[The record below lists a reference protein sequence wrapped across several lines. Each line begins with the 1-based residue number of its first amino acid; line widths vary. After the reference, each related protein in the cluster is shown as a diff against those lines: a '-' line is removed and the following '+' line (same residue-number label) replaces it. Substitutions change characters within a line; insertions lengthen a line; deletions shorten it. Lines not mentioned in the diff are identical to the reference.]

1 MLSRLLFHFLL
12 FGWTAVIGWA
22 EPSGPLVS
30 DTTVVAR
37 VADQAITA
45 DDVAR
50 IRKRLLRL
58 GRDPLSPAQA
68 LRPLIDRK
76 ILFIE
81 AEARG
86 LAADSLVL
94 AQLAAATN
102 QRLVDRLYLEEVSLL
117 ITVSEAEI
125 RAQYHALGLD
135 RKREVRG
142 RHIAVATEGEA
153 VQILEQLRNGADFA
167 ELARQSSLDSASA
180 AKSGDMG
187 FWQEQDAR
195 RSGFVETLFALDIG
209 EISEPYRDA
218 RGGYHLIQ
226 ATEEQ
231 LVGFDRQAAGIQRS
245 LERQKK
251 DARWRAYLDTQ
262 AEQSGFEIDQ
272 STFDFLI
279 QQGRRAQDLI
289 PSVAA
294 QDGQRVLCRFDGG
307 SLELAEYVEMLR
319 TTPARRRP
327 APVDSADIVHFVRTE
342 ALITRILPQ
351 IARERG
357 WLEEP
362 QMSRALLQKR
372 EELLVDRLRRV
383 EVEEPFLGGPLLRS
397 YYDDH
402 QDEFRVE
409 AQAVVEGGILSSHQQ
424 ATAVAAR
431 AKVGEDLFE
440 IMADYPLF
448 LGAFRKYDVFT
459 IVPGD
464 TTGARDA
471 MVEAADGMVLGEL
484 RGPVAIRFANNRIGF
499 VVLKVLEMRPS
510 HILPFT
516 ASKVQQTVR
525 RKIRAERYRE
535 IELAFEQYMETL
547 RQQYAPQI
555 VIYQRVLDALPTG

>member
-1 MLSRLLFHFLL
+1 MVFRLLLYFLL
-12 FGWTAVIGWA
+12 FGWTAVMGWA

-30 DTTVVAR
+30 DTTVVAQ
-37 VADQAITA
+37 VADQAITT

-50 IRKRLLRL
+50 LRKRLLRL

-86 LAADSLVL
+86 LAADSLVV

-102 QRLVDRLYLEEVSLL
+102 QHLVDRLYLEEVSLL
-117 ITVSEAEI
+117 ISVSEAEI

-142 RHIAVATEGEA
+142 RHIAVATQGEA
-153 VQILEQLRNGADFA
+153 VQMLEQLRNGADFA
-167 ELARQSSLDSASA
+167 ELAQQSSLDSASA
-180 AKSGDMG
+180 AKGGDMG
-187 FWQEQDAR
+187 FWQEQDAQ

-209 EISEPYRDA
+209 EISAPYRDA

-231 LVGFDRQAAGIQRS
+231 LVGFGRQAAGVQRA

-262 AEQSGFEIDQ
+262 ADQAGFEIDQ
-272 STFDFLI
+272 HTLGFLI

-289 PSVAA
+289 PIVAP

-307 SLELAEYVEMLR
+307 AIRLAEYAEMLR
-319 TTPARRRP
+319 AAPAGRRP
-327 APVDSADIVHFVRTE
+327 APVDRADIIHFVRTE
-342 ALITRILPQ
+342 ALITHILPQ
-351 IARERG
+351 IARKRG
-357 WLEEP
+357 WLEEL
-362 QMSRALLQKR
+362 QTRRALARKR

-383 EVEEPFLGGPLLRS
+383 EVEEPFLGATSLRS

-402 QDEFRVE
+402 QDEFLVE
-409 AQAVVEGGILSSHQQ
+409 AQAVVEGGILSAHQQ

-431 AKVGEDLFE
+431 AQAGEDLFA
-440 IMADYPLF
+440 IMEDYPLF
-448 LGAFRKYDVFT
+448 LGEFRKYDVFT

-471 MVEAADGMVLGEL
+471 MVEAADGMILGEI
-484 RGPVAIRFANNRIGF
+484 RGPVAIRFTNNRRGF
-499 VVLKVLEMRPS
+499 VVLKLLEMRPS

-525 RKIRAERYRE
+525 RKIKAERYRE
-535 IELAFEQYMETL
+535 IEMAFEQYMETL
-547 RQQYAPQI
+547 RQKYASQI
-555 VIYQRVLDALPTG
+555 VIYQHVLDALPTG

>member
-1 MLSRLLFHFLL
+1 MLSRLILYSLL
-12 FGWTAVIGWA
+12 FGWTAVISWA
-22 EPSGPLVS
+22 ESHGSLVS
-30 DTTVVAR
+30 DTTVVAQ
-37 VADQAITA
+37 VADQAITT

-50 IRKRLLRL
+50 LCKRLLRL

-76 ILFIE
+76 ILFLE

-86 LAADSLVL
+86 LAADSLVVS
-94 AQLAAATN
+94 QLAAATN
-102 QRLVDRLYLEEVSLL
+102 QHLVDRLYLEEVSLL
-117 ITVSEAEI
+117 ISVSEAEI

-142 RHIAVATEGEA
+142 RHIAVATQGEA
-153 VQILEQLRNGADFA
+153 VQMLEQLRNGADFA
-167 ELARQSSLDSASA
+167 ELARQTSLDSASA
-180 AKSGDMG
+180 AKGGDMG
-187 FWQEQDAR
+187 FWQEGDAQ

-231 LVGFDRQAAGIQRS
+231 LVGFERQAAGIQRA

-251 DARWRAYLDTQ
+251 DVRWRAYLDTQ
-262 AEQSGFEIDQ
+262 AERSGFEIDQ
-272 STFDFLI
+272 STLNFLI
-279 QQGRRAQDLI
+279 QQGRRAEDLI
-289 PSVAA
+289 PTVAP

-307 SLELAEYVEMLR
+307 AIGLAEYVEMLR
-319 TTPARRRP
+319 AAPARRRP
-327 APVDSADIVHFVRTE
+327 APVDSTDIVHFVRTE
-342 ALITRILPQ
+342 ALITHILPQ

-362 QMSRALLQKR
+362 PMRRALAQKR

-383 EVEEPFLGGPLLRS
+383 EVEEPFLGEELLRS

-409 AQAVVEGGILSSHQQ
+409 AQAVVEGGILSLHQQ

-431 AKVGEDLFE
+431 AKAGEDLFE

-448 LGAFRKYDVFT
+448 LGEFRKYDVFT
-459 IVPGD
+459 IAPGD
-464 TTGARDA
+464 TTGVRDA
-471 MVEAADGMVLGEL
+471 MVEAADGMVLGEI
-484 RGPVAIRFANNRIGF
+484 RGPVAIRFANNRMGF
-499 VVLKVLEMRPS
+499 VVLKLLEMRPS

-516 ASKVQQTVR
+516 ASTVQQTVR

-547 RQQYAPQI
+547 RQQYASQI
-555 VIYQRVLDALPTG
+555 VIYQQVLDALPTG

>member
-1 MLSRLLFHFLL
+1 MLFRLLLHSLL
-12 FGWTAVIGWA
+12 FGWSTAIGWS
-22 EPSGPLVS
+22 EPHAPLVP

-37 VADQAITA
+37 VADQAITIE
-45 DDVAR
+45 DVAR
-50 IRKRLLRL
+50 TRKRLLRL
-58 GRDPLSPAQA
+58 SRDQLSPAQT

-81 AEARG
+81 AKARG

-102 QRLVDRLYLEEVSLL
+102 QRLVDRLYLEEVSLS
-117 ITVSEAEI
+117 ISVSEAEV

-153 VQILEQLRNGADFA
+153 VRMLEQLRNGADFA

-180 AKSGDMG
+180 AKGGDMG
-187 FWQEQDAR
+187 FWQEQDAQ
-195 RSGFVETLFALDIG
+195 RSGFVKTLFTLDIG
-209 EISEPYRDA
+209 ELSEPYRAA

-231 LVGFDRQAAGIQRS
+231 LVGFERQAAGIQRS

-251 DARWRAYLDTQ
+251 DARWRAYFDTQ
-262 AEQSGFEIDQ
+262 AERSEFEIDQ
-272 STFDFLI
+272 SALDFLI
-279 QQGRRAQDLI
+279 QQGRRAEDLV
-289 PSVAA
+289 PTVAPP
-294 QDGQRVLCRFDGG
+294 DGQRILCRFDGG
-307 SLELAEYVEMLR
+307 SIELAEYVEMLR
-319 TTPARRRP
+319 AAPARRRP
-327 APVDSADIVHFVRTE
+327 SPVDSADIAHFARTE

-351 IARERG
+351 VARERG

-362 QMSRALLQKR
+362 QMRRALAQKL

-383 EVEEPFLGGPLLRS
+383 EVEQPFLGEPLLRS

-402 QDEFRVE
+402 EDEFRVE
-409 AQAVVEGGILSSHQQ
+409 ARAVVEGGILSSRQQ

-431 AKVGEDLFE
+431 AKAGEDLFE

-448 LGAFRKYDVFT
+448 LGEFRKYDVFT
-459 IVPGD
+459 IAPGD
-464 TTGARDA
+464 ATDA
-471 MVEAADGMVLGEL
+471 QNPMVEAAGGMVLGEI
-484 RGPVAIRFANNRIGF
+484 RGPVAIRFANNQIGF
-499 VVLKVLEMRPS
+499 VVLKLLEMRPS

-535 IELAFEQYMETL
+535 IELAFERYMETL
-547 RQQYAPQI
+547 RRQYAPQI
-555 VIYQRVLDALPTG
+555 VIYQHVLDALPTG

>member
-1 MLSRLLFHFLL
+1 MLSRLILCSLL

-22 EPSGPLVS
+22 ESHDSPVS
-30 DTTVVAR
+30 DTTVVAQ

-50 IRKRLLRL
+50 LRKRLLRL

-76 ILFIE
+76 ILFLE

-86 LAADSLVL
+86 LAADSLVV

-117 ITVSEAEI
+117 ISVSEAEV

-142 RHIAVATEGEA
+142 RHIAVATEEEA
-153 VQILEQLRNGADFA
+153 VQMLEQLRNGADFA
-167 ELARQSSLDSASA
+167 ELARRTSLDSASA
-180 AKSGDMG
+180 AKGGDMG

-231 LVGFDRQAAGIQRS
+231 LVGFERQAAGIQRS

-262 AEQSGFEIDQ
+262 ADQSGFEIDQ
-272 STFDFLI
+272 STLDFLI
-279 QQGRRAQDLI
+279 QQGRRAEDLI
-289 PSVAA
+289 PTVAP
-294 QDGQRVLCRFDGG
+294 QDGQRILCRFNNG
-307 SLELAEYVEMLR
+307 SIGLAEYVEMLR
-319 TTPARRRP
+319 AAPARRRP
-327 APVDSADIVHFVRTE
+327 APVDSTDIIHFVRTE
-342 ALITRILPQ
+342 ALITHILPQ
-351 IARERG
+351 IAKGRG

-362 QMSRALLQKR
+362 QMRRALAQKR

-383 EVEEPFLGGPLLRS
+383 EVEEPFLGEHLLRS

-409 AQAVVEGGILSSHQQ
+409 ALAVVEGGILSAHQQ

-431 AKVGEDLFE
+431 AKAGEDLFE
-440 IMADYPLF
+440 IMEEYPLF
-448 LGAFRKYDVFT
+448 MGEFRKYDVFT

-471 MVEAADGMVLGEL
+471 MVEAADGMALGEL
-484 RGPVAIRFANNRIGF
+484 RGPVAIRFANNRMGF
-499 VVLKVLEMRPS
+499 VVLKLLELRPS

-516 ASKVQQTVR
+516 ASTVQQTVR
-525 RKIRAERYRE
+525 RKIKSR
-535 IELAFEQYMETL
+535 TL
-547 RQQYAPQI
+547 PRN
-555 VIYQRVLDALPTG
+555 RTGI

>member
-1 MLSRLLFHFLL
+1 MPPRLLLHSLL
-12 FGWTAVIGWA
+12 FGWTAVLSWA
-22 EPSGPLVS
+22 EPHGSLVP
-30 DTTVVAR
+30 DATVVAR
-37 VADQAITA
+37 VADQAITT

-50 IRKRLLRL
+50 TLKRLLRL
-58 GRDPLSPAQA
+58 SRDQLSPTQA

-76 ILFIE
+76 ILLLE
-81 AEARG
+81 AEVRG

-102 QRLVDRLYLEEVSLL
+102 QRLVDRLYLQEVSQL
-117 ITVSEAEI
+117 IAVSEAEI

-153 VQILEQLRNGADFA
+153 VRMLEQLRNGADFA

-180 AKSGDMG
+180 AKGGDMG
-187 FWQEQDAR
+187 FWQEEDAQ
-195 RSGFVETLFALDIG
+195 RSGFVKTLFALDIG
-209 EISEPYRDA
+209 ELSEPYRDA

-231 LVGFDRQAAGIQRS
+231 LVGFERQAAGIQRS

-251 DARWRAYLDTQ
+251 DARWRAYLDIQ
-262 AEQSGFEIDQ
+262 AERAEFEIDQ
-272 STFDFLI
+272 SALDFLI
-279 QQGRRAQDLI
+279 QQGRCAEDLV
-289 PSVAA
+289 PTVVP

-307 SLELAEYVEMLR
+307 SIGLAEYVEMLR
-319 TTPARRRP
+319 AVPARRRP
-327 APVDSADIVHFVRTE
+327 SPVDSADITHFVRTE
-342 ALITRILPQ
+342 ALITHILPQ
-351 IARERG
+351 VARERG

-362 QMSRALLQKR
+362 QMRRALAQKL

-383 EVEEPFLGGPLLRS
+383 EVEEPFLGEPLLRS
-397 YYDDH
+397 YYDEH
-402 QDEFRVE
+402 QDEFRV
-409 AQAVVEGGILSSHQQ
+409 AARAVVEGGILSSRQQ

-431 AKVGEDLFE
+431 AKAGADLFE

-448 LGAFRKYDVFT
+448 LGEFRKYDVFT
-459 IVPGD
+459 IAPGD
-464 TTGARDA
+464 ATDA
-471 MVEAADGMVLGEL
+471 QNPMVEAAGGMVLGEI
-484 RGPVAIRFANNRIGF
+484 RGPVAIRFANNQIGF
-499 VVLKVLEMRPS
+499 VVLKLLEMRPS

-535 IELAFEQYMETL
+535 IELAFERYMETL
-547 RQQYAPQI
+547 RQQYAPQT
-555 VIYQRVLDALPTG
+555 VIYQHVLDALPTG

>member
-1 MLSRLLFHFLL
+1 MLPRLLFHFLL
-12 FGWTAVIGWA
+12 FGWTTVIGWA
-22 EPSGPLVS
+22 DPHGPLVP

-37 VADQAITA
+37 VADQAITT

-50 IRKRLLRL
+50 TLKRLRL
-58 GRDPLSPAQA
+58 SYDQLSPAQA

-76 ILFIE
+76 ILFLE

-94 AQLAAATN
+94 AQLEAATN
-102 QRLVDRLYLEEVSLL
+102 QRLVDRLYLQEVSLL
-117 ITVSEAEI
+117 ISVSEAEI

-153 VQILEQLRNGADFA
+153 VRILEQLRNGADFA

-180 AKSGDMG
+180 AKGGDMG
-187 FWQEQDAR
+187 FWQEQDAQ
-195 RSGFVETLFALDIG
+195 RSGFVKTLFALDLG

-231 LVGFDRQAAGIQRS
+231 LVGFERQAAGIQRS

-262 AEQSGFEIDQ
+262 AERSGFEVNQ
-272 STFDFLI
+272 STLDFLI
-279 QQGRRAQDLI
+279 QQGRGAQDLV
-289 PSVAA
+289 PTMGP
-294 QDGQRVLCRFDGG
+294 QDRQRVLCRFDGG
-307 SLELAEYVEMLR
+307 SIELAEYVEMLR
-319 TTPARRRP
+319 AVPARRRP
-327 APVDSADIVHFVRTE
+327 SPVDGTDITHFVRTE
-342 ALITRILPQ
+342 GLITRILPQ
-351 IARERG
+351 VARERG

-362 QMSRALLQKR
+362 QMSRAISQKL

-383 EVEEPFLGGPLLRS
+383 EVEESFLGETLRRS

-409 AQAVVEGGILSSHQQ
+409 GRAVVEGGISSSRQQ

-431 AKVGEDLFE
+431 AKAGEDLFE

-448 LGAFRKYDVFT
+448 LGKFRKYDVFT
-459 IVPGD
+459 IAHGD
-464 TTGARDA
+464 TTGTRNP
-471 MVEAADGMVLGEL
+471 MVEAAGGMVLEEI
-484 RGPVAIRFANNRIGF
+484 RGPVAIRFANNQIGF
-499 VVLKVLEMRPS
+499 VVFKLLEMRPS

-525 RKIRAERYRE
+525 RKVRAERYRE
-535 IELAFEQYMETL
+535 IEIAFERHMETL
-547 RQQYAPQI
+547 RQKYAPQI
-555 VIYQRVLDALPTG
+555 VIYQHVLDALPTG

>member
-1 MLSRLLFHFLL
+1 MLSRLLLHFLL

-22 EPSGPLVS
+22 EPSDSLVS
-30 DTTVVAR
+30 DTTVVAE
-37 VADQAITA
+37 VAGQAITA

-50 IRKRLLRL
+50 LRKRLLRL

-94 AQLAAATN
+94 VQLAAATN
-102 QRLVDRLYLEEVSLL
+102 QHLVDRLYLEEVSLL
-117 ITVSEAEI
+117 ISVSEAEI
-125 RAQYHALGLD
+125 REQYHARGLD

-153 VQILEQLRNGADFA
+153 VRMLEQLRNGADFA
-167 ELARQSSLDSASA
+167 GLARQSSLDSASA
-180 AKSGDMG
+180 AKGGDMG
-187 FWQEQDAR
+187 FWQEEDAR

-209 EISEPYRDA
+209 EISEPYQDA

-231 LVGFDRQAAGIQRS
+231 LVGFERQAAGIQRS
-245 LERQKK
+245 LERRKK

-272 STFDFLI
+272 STLDFLI
-279 QQGRRAQDLI
+279 QQGRRAEDLI
-289 PSVAA
+289 PTVAP

-307 SLELAEYVEMLR
+307 SIGLAEYVEMLR
-319 TTPARRRP
+319 AAPARRRP
-327 APVDSADIVHFVRTE
+327 APVDSADIIHFVRTE
-342 ALITRILPQ
+342 ALITHILPQ
-351 IARERG
+351 TARERG
-357 WLEEP
+357 WLEDP
-362 QMSRALLQKR
+362 QMRRTLAQKR

-383 EVEEPFLGGPLLRS
+383 GVEEPFLGETLLRS

-402 QDEFRVE
+402 EDEFRVE
-409 AQAVVEGGILSSHQQ
+409 ARAVVEGGILSSHQQ
-424 ATAVAAR
+424 ALAVAAR
-431 AKVGEDLFE
+431 ARAGADLFE
-440 IMADYPLF
+440 IMEEYPLF
-448 LGAFRKYDVFT
+448 LGEFRKYDVFT
-459 IVPGD
+459 IAPGD
-464 TTGARDA
+464 TTDARDA
-471 MVEAADGMVLGEL
+471 MVEAADGMVLGEI
-484 RGPVAIRFANNRIGF
+484 RGPVAIGFANNRMGF
-499 VVLKVLEMRPS
+499 VVLKLLEMRPS

-525 RKIRAERYRE
+525 RKIKAERYRE

-547 RQQYAPQI
+547 RQKYASQT
-555 VIYQRVLDALPTG
+555 VIYQHVLDALPTG

>member
-1 MLSRLLFHFLL
+1 MLSRLLLHFLF

-22 EPSGPLVS
+22 EPSDSLVS
-30 DTTVVAR
+30 DTTVVAQ

-50 IRKRLLRL
+50 LRKRLLRL

-76 ILFIE
+76 IMFIE

-102 QRLVDRLYLEEVSLL
+102 QHLVDRLYLEEVSLL
-117 ITVSEAEI
+117 ISVSEAEI
-125 RAQYHALGLD
+125 RERYHALGLD

-142 RHIAVATEGEA
+142 RHIAVGTEGEA
-153 VQILEQLRNGADFA
+153 VRMLEQLWNGADFA

-180 AKSGDMG
+180 AKGGDMG
-187 FWQEQDAR
+187 FWQEEDAR
-195 RSGFVETLFALDIG
+195 RSGFVETLFALGIG

-231 LVGFDRQAAGIQRS
+231 LVGFERQAAGIQRS

-251 DARWRAYLDTQ
+251 DVRWRAYLDIQ
-262 AEQSGFEIDQ
+262 AERSGFEIDQ
-272 STFDFLI
+272 STLDFLI
-279 QQGRRAQDLI
+279 QQGRRGQDSI
-289 PSVAA
+289 PTVAP
-294 QDGQRVLCRFDGG
+294 QDGQRTLCRFDGG
-307 SLELAEYVEMLR
+307 SIGLVEYVEMLR
-319 TTPARRRP
+319 AAPARRRP
-327 APVDSADIVHFVRTE
+327 APVDSADIIHFVRTE
-342 ALITRILPQ
+342 ALITHILPQ
-351 IARERG
+351 IARERS

-362 QMSRALLQKR
+362 QMRRTLAQKR

-383 EVEEPFLGGPLLRS
+383 GVEEPFLGETSLRS

-409 AQAVVEGGILSSHQQ
+409 ALAVVEGGILSSHQQ
-424 ATAVAAR
+424 ATVVAAR
-431 AKVGEDLFE
+431 AQAGEDLFG
-440 IMADYPLF
+440 IMEEYPLF
-448 LGAFRKYDVFT
+448 LGEFRKYDVFT
-459 IVPGD
+459 IAPGD

-471 MVEAADGMVLGEL
+471 MVEAADGMVLGEI
-484 RGPVAIRFANNRIGF
+484 RGPVAIGFANNRMGF
-499 VVLKVLEMRPS
+499 VVLKLLEMRPS

-547 RQQYAPQI
+547 RQKYASQI
-555 VIYQRVLDALPTG
+555 VIYQHVLDALPTG

>member
-1 MLSRLLFHFLL
+1 MISRLLFYFLL
-12 FGWTAVIGWA
+12 FGWTGVISWA
-22 EPSGPLVS
+22 ESHGSLVS

-37 VADQAITA
+37 VADQAITT

-50 IRKRLLRL
+50 VRKRLLRL
-58 GRDPLSPAQA
+58 GRDQLSPAQA

-81 AEARG
+81 AQARG

-94 AQLAAATN
+94 AQLEVATN
-102 QRLVDRLYLEEVSLL
+102 QHLVDRLYLEEVSLL
-117 ITVSEAEI
+117 ISVSEAEI

-142 RHIAVATEGEA
+142 RHIAVATEEEA
-153 VQILEQLRNGADFA
+153 VRMLEQLRNGADFA
-167 ELARQSSLDSASA
+167 ALARQSSLDSASA
-180 AKSGDMG
+180 VKGGDMG
-187 FWQEQDAR
+187 FWQEQDAQ

-231 LVGFDRQAAGIQRS
+231 LVGFERQAAGVQRS
-245 LERQKK
+245 LERRKK

-262 AEQSGFEIDQ
+262 AERSGFEIDQ
-272 STFDFLI
+272 STLDFLI
-279 QQGRRAQDLI
+279 QQGRRAHDLI
-289 PSVAA
+289 PTVMP
-294 QDGQRVLCRFDGG
+294 QDGQKVLCRFDGG
-307 SLELAEYVEMLR
+307 SIGLAEYVEMLR
-319 TTPARRRP
+319 AAPARRRP
-327 APVDSADIVHFVRTE
+327 APVDSTDIIHFVRTE
-342 ALITRILPQ
+342 ALITHILPQ
-351 IARERG
+351 IARDQG

-383 EVEEPFLGGPLLRS
+383 EVEQPFLGEPLLRS

-424 ATAVAAR
+424 ATVVAAR
-431 AKVGEDLFE
+431 AQVGEDLFE

-448 LGAFRKYDVFT
+448 LGEFRKYDVFT
-459 IVPGD
+459 VAPGD
-464 TTGARDA
+464 TTGTRDA
-471 MVEAADGMVLGEL
+471 MVEAADGMELGEI
-484 RGPVAIRFANNRIGF
+484 RGPVAIRFANNQTGF
-499 VVLKVLEMRPS
+499 VVLKLLEMRPS

-516 ASKVQQTVR
+516 ASKVKQIVR

-547 RQQYAPQI
+547 RQQYASQI
-555 VIYQRVLDALPTG
+555 VIYQHVLDAFPTG

>member
-1 MLSRLLFHFLL
+1 MLSRLLLHFLL

-22 EPSGPLVS
+22 EPSDSLVS
-30 DTTVVAR
+30 DTTVVAQ

-50 IRKRLLRL
+50 LRKRLLRL

-102 QRLVDRLYLEEVSLL
+102 QHLVDRLYLEEVSLL
-117 ITVSEAEI
+117 ISVSEAEI

-142 RHIAVATEGEA
+142 RHIAVATQGEA
-153 VQILEQLRNGADFA
+153 VRMLEQLRNGADFA

-180 AKSGDMG
+180 AKGGDMG
-187 FWQEQDAR
+187 FWQEEDAR

-209 EISEPYRDA
+209 EISEPYQDA

-231 LVGFDRQAAGIQRS
+231 PVGFERQAAGIQRS

-251 DARWRAYLDTQ
+251 DVRWRAYLDTQ

-272 STFDFLI
+272 STLDFLI

-289 PSVAA
+289 PTVVP
-294 QDGQRVLCRFDGG
+294 QDGQRVLCRFGG
-307 SLELAEYVEMLR
+307 DSIELAEYVEMLR
-319 TTPARRRP
+319 AAPARRRP

-357 WLEEP
+357 WLEDP
-362 QMSRALLQKR
+362 QMRRTLAQKR

-383 EVEEPFLGGPLLRS
+383 GVEKPFLGETSLRS

-431 AKVGEDLFE
+431 AQAGEDLFE
-440 IMADYPLF
+440 IMEEYPLF
-448 LGAFRKYDVFT
+448 LGEFRKYDVFT
-459 IVPGD
+459 IAPGD
-464 TTGARDA
+464 TTGTRDA
-471 MVEAADGMVLGEL
+471 MVEAAGGMVLGEI
-484 RGPVAIRFANNRIGF
+484 RGPVAIRFANNRMGF
-499 VVLKVLEMRPS
+499 VVLKLLEMRPS
-510 HILPFT
+510 YILPFT

-547 RQQYAPQI
+547 RQKYASQI
-555 VIYQRVLDALPTG
+555 VIYQHVLDALPTG

>member
-1 MLSRLLFHFLL
+1 MLSRLLLHFLL
-12 FGWTAVIGWA
+12 FGWTVVISWA
-22 EPSGPLVS
+22 ESHGSFVP

-37 VADQAITA
+37 VADQAITT
-45 DDVAR
+45 DDVTR
-50 IRKRLLRL
+50 TLKRLRL
-58 GRDPLSPAQA
+58 SYDQLSPAQA

-76 ILFIE
+76 ILFLE

-94 AQLAAATN
+94 AQLEAATN

-117 ITVSEAEI
+117 ISVSEAES

-153 VQILEQLRNGADFA
+153 VRMLEQLRNGANFA

-180 AKSGDMG
+180 AKGGDMG
-187 FWQEQDAR
+187 FWQQQDAQ
-195 RSGFVETLFALDIG
+195 RSGFVRILFALDIG
-209 EISEPYRDA
+209 ELSEPYQDA

-231 LVGFDRQAAGIQRS
+231 LVGFERQAAGIQRS

-262 AEQSGFEIDQ
+262 AERSGFEIDQ
-272 STFDFLI
+272 STLDFLI

-289 PSVAA
+289 PTVAP

-307 SLELAEYVEMLR
+307 SIGLTEYVEMLR
-319 TTPARRRP
+319 AAPARRRP
-327 APVDSADIVHFVRTE
+327 APVDSTDLVHFVRTE

-362 QMSRALLQKR
+362 QMRRALAQKL

-383 EVEEPFLGGPLLRS
+383 EVEQPFLGEPLLRS

-409 AQAVVEGGILSSHQQ
+409 AQAVVEGGILSSSQQ

-431 AKVGEDLFE
+431 AKAGEDLLE

-448 LGAFRKYDVFT
+448 LGKFRKYDVFT
-459 IVPGD
+459 IAHGD
-464 TTGARDA
+464 TTGARNP
-471 MVEAADGMVLGEL
+471 MVEAAGGMVLGEI
-484 RGPVAIRFANNRIGF
+484 RGPVAIHFANNQIGF
-499 VVLKVLEMRPS
+499 VVLKLLEMRPS

-516 ASKVQQTVR
+516 ASEVQQTVR

-535 IELAFEQYMETL
+535 IEMAFEQYMETL
-547 RQQYAPQI
+547 RQKYASRI
-555 VIYQRVLDALPTG
+555 VIYQHVLDALPTG

>member
-1 MLSRLLFHFLL
+1 MLPRLLLHFLL
-12 FGWTAVIGWA
+12 FGWTVAIGWA
-22 EPSGPLVS
+22 ESHGSLVP
-30 DTTVVAR
+30 DTTVIAR
-37 VADQAITA
+37 VADQAITT

-50 IRKRLLRL
+50 TLKRLRL
-58 GRDPLSPAQA
+58 SYDQLSPAQA

-76 ILFIE
+76 ILFLE

-94 AQLAAATN
+94 AQLEAATN
-102 QRLVDRLYLEEVSLL
+102 QRLVDRLYLQEVSQS

-142 RHIAVATEGEA
+142 RHIAVATEEEA
-153 VQILEQLRNGADFA
+153 VRMLEQLRNGADFA
-167 ELARQSSLDSASA
+167 ELARQSSLDSVSA
-180 AKSGDMG
+180 AKGGDMG
-187 FWQEQDAR
+187 FWQEQDVQ
-195 RSGFVETLFALDIG
+195 RSGFVKTLFTLDLG
-209 EISEPYRDA
+209 EISEPYRAA
-218 RGGYHLIQ
+218 RGSYHLIQ

-231 LVGFDRQAAGIQRS
+231 LVGFERQAAGIQRS

-262 AEQSGFEIDQ
+262 AERSGFEIDQ
-272 STFDFLI
+272 STLDFLI

-289 PSVAA
+289 PTVAP

-307 SLELAEYVEMLR
+307 SIGLTEYVEMLLAA
-319 TTPARRRP
+319 PARRRP
-327 APVDSADIVHFVRTE
+327 APVDSTDITHFVRTE

-351 IARERG
+351 VARERG

-362 QMSRALLQKR
+362 QMSRALSQKL

-383 EVEEPFLGGPLLRS
+383 EVEQPFLGEPLLRS

-409 AQAVVEGGILSSHQQ
+409 AQAVVEGGILSSSQQ

-431 AKVGEDLFE
+431 AKAGEDLLE

-448 LGAFRKYDVFT
+448 LGKFRKYDVFT
-459 IVPGD
+459 IAHGD
-464 TTGARDA
+464 TTGARNP
-471 MVEAADGMVLGEL
+471 MVEAAGGMVLGEI
-484 RGPVAIRFANNRIGF
+484 RGPVAIHFANNQIGF
-499 VVLKVLEMRPS
+499 VVLKLLEMRPS

-516 ASKVQQTVR
+516 ASEVQQTVR

-535 IELAFEQYMETL
+535 IEMAFEQYMETL
-547 RQQYAPQI
+547 RQKYVSRI
-555 VIYQRVLDALPTG
+555 VIYQHVLDALPTG

>member
-1 MLSRLLFHFLL
+1 MPPRLLLHSLL
-12 FGWTAVIGWA
+12 FGWTAVISWA
-22 EPSGPLVS
+22 EPHSSLVP
-30 DTTVVAR
+30 DATVVAR
-37 VADQAITA
+37 VADQAITT

-50 IRKRLLRL
+50 TLKRLLRL
-58 GRDPLSPAQA
+58 SRDQLSPTQA

-76 ILFIE
+76 ILFLE
-81 AEARG
+81 AEVRG

-102 QRLVDRLYLEEVSLL
+102 QRLVDRLYLREVSQL
-117 ITVSEAEI
+117 IAVSEAEI

-153 VQILEQLRNGADFA
+153 VRMLEQLRNGADFA

-180 AKSGDMG
+180 AKGGDMG
-187 FWQEQDAR
+187 FWQEEDAQ
-195 RSGFVETLFALDIG
+195 RSGFVKTLFALDIG
-209 EISEPYRDA
+209 ELSEPYRDA
-218 RGGYHLIQ
+218 RGGYHLIR

-231 LVGFDRQAAGIQRS
+231 LVGFERQAAGIQRS

-262 AEQSGFEIDQ
+262 AERSGFEIDQ
-272 STFDFLI
+272 SALDFLI
-279 QQGRRAQDLI
+279 QQGRRAEDLV
-289 PSVAA
+289 PTVVP

-307 SLELAEYVEMLR
+307 SIGLAEYVEMLR
-319 TTPARRRP
+319 AVPARRRP
-327 APVDSADIVHFVRTE
+327 SPVDSADITHFVRTE
-342 ALITRILPQ
+342 ALITHILPQ
-351 IARERG
+351 VARERG

-362 QMSRALLQKR
+362 QMRRALAQKL

-383 EVEEPFLGGPLLRS
+383 EVEEPFLGEPLLRS

-402 QDEFRVE
+402 QDEFRV
-409 AQAVVEGGILSSHQQ
+409 AARAVVEGGILSSRQQ

-431 AKVGEDLFE
+431 AKAGADLFE
-440 IMADYPLF
+440 VMADYPLF
-448 LGAFRKYDVFT
+448 LGEFRKYDVFT

-464 TTGARDA
+464 ATDA
-471 MVEAADGMVLGEL
+471 QNPMVEAAGGMVLGEI
-484 RGPVAIRFANNRIGF
+484 RGPVAIRFANNQIGF
-499 VVLKVLEMRPS
+499 VVLKLLEMRPS

-535 IELAFEQYMETL
+535 IELAFERYMETL
-547 RQQYAPQI
+547 RQQYAPQT
-555 VIYQRVLDALPTG
+555 VIYQHVLDALPTG

>member
-1 MLSRLLFHFLL
+1 MLSRLLLHFLL
-12 FGWTAVIGWA
+12 FGWTVVISWA
-22 EPSGPLVS
+22 ESHGALVP
-30 DTTVVAR
+30 DTTVVAQ

-45 DDVAR
+45 DDVAQL
-50 IRKRLLRL
+50 RKRLLRL

-86 LAADSLVL
+86 LAADSLVV

-102 QRLVDRLYLEEVSLL
+102 QHLVDRLYLEEVSLL
-117 ITVSEAEI
+117 TSVAEAEI
-125 RAQYHALGLD
+125 RAQYRALGLD

-153 VQILEQLRNGADFA
+153 VRMLEQLRNGADFA
-167 ELARQSSLDSASA
+167 ELARQTSLDSASA
-180 AKSGDMG
+180 AKGGDMG

-231 LVGFDRQAAGIQRS
+231 LVGFERQAAGIKRS

-251 DARWRAYLDTQ
+251 DGRWRAYLDTQ
-262 AEQSGFEIDQ
+262 AERSGFEIDQ
-272 STFDFLI
+272 STLDFLI
-279 QQGRRAQDLI
+279 QQGRRAEDLI
-289 PSVAA
+289 PTVAP
-294 QDGQRVLCRFDGG
+294 QDGQRVLCRFDSGAIK
-307 SLELAEYVEMLR
+307 LAEYVEMLR
-319 TTPARRRP
+319 AAPARRRP
-327 APVDSADIVHFVRTE
+327 APVDRADITHFVRTE
-342 ALITRILPQ
+342 ALITHILPQ
-351 IARERG
+351 LARERG

-362 QMSRALLQKR
+362 QMRRALARKR

-383 EVEEPFLGGPLLRS
+383 GVEQPFLGETSLRS

-402 QDEFRVE
+402 PEEFRVE
-409 AQAVVEGGILSSHQQ
+409 ARAIVEGGILSSHQQ
-424 ATAVAAR
+424 AAAVAAR
-431 AKVGEDLFE
+431 AQAGEDLFE

-448 LGAFRKYDVFT
+448 LGEFRQYDVFT
-459 IVPGD
+459 VAPGD

-471 MVEAADGMVLGEL
+471 MVEAADGMELGEI
-484 RGPVAIRFANNRIGF
+484 RGPVAIRFANNRLGF
-499 VVLKVLEMRPS
+499 VVLKLLEMRPS
-510 HILPFT
+510 QIPPFT
-516 ASKVQQTVR
+516 ASKVQQTAR

-535 IELAFEQYMETL
+535 IERAFEQYMEAL

-555 VIYQRVLDALPTG
+555 VIYQHVLDALPTG